1 LVSLT
6 DLPAVSEKRIAVRLT
21 PDALRQVR
29 AGHPWIYDGS
39 IDSIGGDADSR
50 SSGDLAVVF
59 DEKRKFAAIGLYDP
73 DSPIVVKVLHRGRP
87 RQIDTEF
94 WQEAVTKAMDVR
106 RPLVASTR
114 TTAYRCINGEN
125 DGFPGLVLDRY
136 ADTLVLKL
144 YSRAWLPHLRDVI
157 AAVVEQLEPTTIVV
171 RFGRAAADGPT
182 FGLEE
187 GSVIYGPAPDG
198 PVEFLEN
205 GLRFE
210 CDVIEGQK
218 TGHFLDQRDNRALVQ
233 DLAEGARVLDV
244 FSCTGGFSIHAAS
257 GGASFVLSV
266 DQSPQAIEGVDRNFE
281 LNADDEA
288 VAACRRKTEVGD
300 AFVIMEELAAQGE
313 RFDIV
318 VIDPPS
324 FAQRQDSIGGALRAY
339 TRLTNLGLD
348 LLGAGGLLVQASC
361 SSRVTA
367 DAFYDGVFSV
377 ARSRPVR
384 LREIARTEHAID
396 HPVTFPQ
403 GAYLKA
409 LFAEVG

>member
-1 LVSLT
+1 MPLT
-6 DLPAVSEKRIAVRLT
+6 ELPEVSEKRLAVRLT
-21 PDALRQVR
+21 RDALRQVR

-39 IDSIGGDADSR
+39 IDSLSGTADSR

-87 RQIDTEF
+87 RQIDGEF
-94 WQEAVTKAMDVR
+94 WRDAVAHAMSIRQSLIDS
-106 RPLVASTR
+106 PD

-136 ADTLVLKL
+136 ADTLVFKL
-144 YSRAWLPHLRDVI
+144 YSRAWLPHLSDVVD
-157 AAVVEQLEPTTIVV
+157 AVVDQLDPTTIVV
-171 RFGRAAADGPT
+171 RFGRAALDGPT
-182 FGLEE
+182 FGLTE
-187 GSVIYGPAPDG
+187 GGVIYGPAPDG

-205 GLRFE
+205 GLTFE

-218 TGHFLDQRDNRALVQ
+218 TGHFLDQRDNRSLIQGVAQ
-233 DLAEGARVLDV
+233 DARVLDV
-244 FSCTGGFSIHAAS
+244 FSCTGGFSLHAAA
-257 GGASFVLSV
+257 GGAAFVLSI
-266 DQSPQAIEGVDRNFE
+266 DQSPQAIEALDRNFE
-281 LNADDEA
+281 LNAADDN
-288 VAACRRKTEVGD
+288 VAACRRRTEVGD
-300 AFVIMEELAAQGE
+300 AFVVMEELAAEGE

-318 VIDPPS
+318 LIDPPS
-324 FAQRQDSIGGALRAY
+324 FAQRQDSIGAAMRAY
-339 TRLTNLGLD
+339 MRLTNLGLD
-348 LLGAGGLLVQASC
+348 LVAPGGLLMQASC

-367 DAFYDGVFSV
+367 DAFFDNVYAVGRARPIRMREV
-377 ARSRPVR
+377 AR
-384 LREIARTEHAID
+384 TGHAID